1 MAMGSII
8 KKKIKN
14 HIYYYYVE
22 SKRINGKPKYV
33 NQVYLGSA
41 EKVLNKCRKS
51 DKPDEALY
59 SNIADF
65 GDVTLLFDIA
75 SKLGIVDSINAIV
88 GKRKQGVSPGEYI
101 LTAAINRAVAPTSK
115 SGLKEWFSKTVLPYN
130 TGIKPGALTP
140 QNFWNNTCITKDM
153 IIRMEDAIVKTIL
166 KRYDLDT
173 THLIYDA
180 TNFFT
185 YIDTMQNS
193 ELAQRGNSKE
203 KRNDLKIIGLS
214 MMITP
219 DCSVPLLHE
228 SYPGNRHDAKQF
240 RRIVTEMKQRY
251 ERLSGMQSDVTIIFD
266 RGNNSKANI
275 DLLEEGDFPFHY
287 IGGLKKN
294 QAKNLFLVPLSEYTP
309 LNKESFPGQMAY
321 RTKLKAFSR
330 EVTAVICY
338 NPALKKG
345 QLQGIYNNKQ
355 KVENKLAELQQK
367 LIKRANNR
375 TCKGR
380 KPTEGSIQKK
390 INKILSAD
398 FMDKI
403 FKTIITTRDR
413 FVYIDYTE
421 NKAVLEKICQEELGK
436 TVLFTDRDDFSNE
449 EIIGA
454 YRSSWHI
461 ENAFKQMKN
470 SNHLAVRPMFH
481 WTDEKI
487 RVHIFTCVLAFRL
500 CYLLKKELSA
510 KNIDIGINQLLDEM
524 KQIKQISTFPGDSNK
539 IKKVISFSKGSKLAE
554 NILKEYQLIDK
565 YKVR

>member
-1 MAMGSII
+1 MGSII

-41 EKVLNKCRKS
+41 EKVLEKCRKS
-51 DKPDEALY
+51 DTPDEALY
-59 SNIADF
+59 SNIAEF
-65 GDVTLLFDIA
+65 GDVTLLYDIA
-75 SKLGIVDSINAIV
+75 SKLGIVDSINAVV

-140 QNFWNNTCITKDM
+140 QNFWNNTCLTKDM
-153 IIRMEDAIVKTIL
+153 IDRMEDAIVKTIL
-166 KRYDLDT
+166 EHYELDT

-185 YIDTMQNS
+185 YIDTMQDS
-193 ELAQRGNSKE
+193 ELARRGNSKE
-203 KRNDLKIIGLS
+203 KRNDLKIVGLS

-219 DCSVPLLHE
+219 DCSVPLFHE
-228 SYPGNRHDAKQF
+228 SYPGNRHDTKQF
-240 RRIVTEMKQRY
+240 CRIVTEMKQRY
-251 ERLSGMQSDVTIIFD
+251 ERISGMQSDVTIIFD
-266 RGNNSKANI
+266 RGNNSKGNI

-287 IGGLKKN
+287 IGGLKKS
-294 QAKNLFLVPLSEYTP
+294 QTKDLFLIPLSEYTP
-309 LNKESFPGQMAY
+309 INKETFPGQMAY
-321 RTKLKAFSR
+321 RTKLRAFNR

-338 NPALKKG
+338 NPALEKG
-345 QLQGIYNNKQ
+345 QLQGINNNKL
-355 KVENKLAELQQK
+355 KAENRLAQLQRK
-367 LIKRANNR
+367 LIKRANGSTN
-375 TCKGR
+375 KGR
-380 KPTEGSIQKK
+380 KPTKGSVQIQV
-390 INKILSAD
+390 NKILSAD

-403 FKTIITTRDR
+403 FKTTITARDG
-413 FVYIDYTE
+413 FVYLDYVE
-421 NKAVLEKICQEELGK
+421 NKAALEKIRQEELGK

-461 ENAFKQMKN
+461 EDAFKQMKN

-481 WTDEKI
+481 WTDDKI

-500 CYLLKKELSA
+500 CCLLKKELSV
-510 KNIDIGINQLLDEM
+510 KNIDISINKLLDEM
-524 KQIKQISTFPGDSNK
+524 KQIKQVTTFFGDINK

-554 NILKEYQLIDK
+554 SILKEYQLIDK
-565 YKVR
+565 YRVR